1 MDFDVWTLPQIKSL
15 GATIVPF
22 CYDCLNPKFK
32 MFLSQQSYIFSHTY
46 FKLLFRTGKRVV
58 YSHLRSKCIIRQIMF
73 NSLQRETKRNVVASN
88 FLLLISDIYECM
100 YVFVDMDEH
109 VLMSKYIFLS
119 LLFIS
124 SFLSNQNIHNC
135 NSTPINLSTITSLFR
150 F

>member
-15 GATIVPF
+15 GATTVPF
-22 CYDCLNPKFK
+22 CYDCLNLKVLKVLVTTNLHFW
-32 MFLSQQSYIFSHTY
+32 SYLFQ
-46 FKLLFRTGKRVV
+46 LLFRAGKRVV

-100 YVFVDMDEH
+100 YVSVDMDEH
-109 VLMSKYIFLS
+109 VLMSKYIFLFI
-119 LLFIS
+119 FIS
-124 SFLSNQNIHNC
+124 SILSNQKIHNC